1 MSLLFLY
8 FLFRLRYVVG
18 VAVGDKFFDWQTV
31 VIHTRNLLQDI
42 NRAYNMFPLMDKSY
56 SYIQVCWTSP
66 SDGWLKCNKMEFKL
80 LSIIKQDA
88 IEFLK
93 MK

>member
-1 MSLLFLY
+1 
-8 FLFRLRYVVG
+8 VG

-66 SDGWLKCNKMEFKL
+66 SDGWLKCNKNGVQIALNHQAGCDRVFKDEVKL
-80 LSIIKQDA
+80 VVGRFHTQD
-88 IEFLK
+88 
-93 MK
+93 